1 MIKALLDTNIIA
13 RFLIGDVENQQKEVN
28 SLFNKA
34 VKEEYKL
41 YILPETLIELRYVLS
56 THYEFSKQ
64 EIVEALQEFLDLGI
78 VEMLNLKHLDFNLVL
93 KTFNKENLSFEDSL
107 YLQVCLQNSLELI
120 SFDKLLS
127 KVYIKYKE
135 I

>member
-13 RFLIGDVENQQKEVN
+13 RFLIGDVESQQTEVN
-28 SLFNKA
+28 LLFRKA

-64 EIVEALQEFLDLGI
+64 EIVEGFQEFLALGV
-78 VEMLNLKHLDFNLVL
+78 VEILQPKVLDFKKVL
-93 KTFNKENLSFEDSL
+93 ETFNKENLSFEDCL
-107 YLQVCLQNSLELI
+107 YLQVCLQNNLELI
-120 SFDKLLS
+120 TFDKILA
-127 KVYIKYKE
+127 KVYKKYL
-135 I
+135 